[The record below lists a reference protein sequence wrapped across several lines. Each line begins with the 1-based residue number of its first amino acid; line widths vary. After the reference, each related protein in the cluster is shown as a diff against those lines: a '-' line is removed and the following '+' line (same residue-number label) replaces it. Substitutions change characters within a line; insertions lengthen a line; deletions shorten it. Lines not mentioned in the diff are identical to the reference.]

1 MRLIHLRTLITK
13 WLIIKNEITIIMAST
28 TISKNEMHQLLNM
41 SLKNGNSRSSTRAAR
56 VELIETDEL
65 DVLYKYRRY
74 LGIITVNSKADLDTK
89 NVP

>member
-65 DVLYKYRRY
+65 DVLYKY
-74 LGIITVNSKADLDTK
+74 LGITRVNSKADLDTK

>member
-28 TISKNEMHQLLNM
+28 TISKNEIHQLLNM
-41 SLKNGNSRSSTRAAR
+41 SLKNGNYRSSTRTAK

-65 DVLYKYRRY
+65 DVLCKY
-74 LGIITVNSKADLDTK
+74 LGIITVNSIADLDTK

>member
-1 MRLIHLRTLITK
+1 MPLIHLRTLITK

-56 VELIETDEL
+56 VELIETDKL
-65 DVLYKYRRY
+65 DVLCKY